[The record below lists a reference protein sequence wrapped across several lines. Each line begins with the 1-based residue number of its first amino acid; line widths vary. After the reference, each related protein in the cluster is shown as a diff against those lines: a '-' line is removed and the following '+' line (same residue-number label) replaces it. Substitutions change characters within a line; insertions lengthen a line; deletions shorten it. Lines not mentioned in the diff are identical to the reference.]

1 MSPVTDS
8 ASTVGWVWEPDLTRH
23 ALSDPHDVAGGGSG
37 SPDTREVGTGLG
49 RLRSGRHSEPGQ
61 SDGREDAEATGL
73 VPCRAACAG
82 EAGRV
87 RGHV

>member
-1 MSPVTDS
+1 MAQAWGDS
-8 ASTVGWVWEPDLTRH
+8 
-23 ALSDPHDVAGGGSG
+23 
-37 SPDTREVGTGLG
+37 GLG
-49 RLRSGRHSEPGQ
+49 DTLSLGQ

-73 VPCRAACAG
+73 VPSKAACAG